1 MQKINHEEE
10 EKKEKDLNRKII
22 ENTYFRKE
30 RYFLYF
36 YLEIVKDFLDIKI
49 VKEVAKKFIQKSYK
63 YIEKNK

>member
-1 MQKINHEEE
+1 MKKINHEEE

-22 ENTYFRKE
+22 ENTYLLNK

-36 YLEIVKDFLDIKI
+36 YLEIVKDFLDIKK
-49 VKEVAKKFIQKSYK
+49 VKEVTRKFIQKSYK